1 MAYSIANKNYIDG
14 AIVLKVYEKSI
25 IDESMWDLVDQLWSY
40 MESYSK
46 PHVIEKK
53 NSPRAASYVSR

>member
-1 MAYSIANKNYIDG
+1 VADIVNRIAPRF
-14 AIVLKVYEKSI
+14 VEYEI
-25 IDESMWDLVDQLWSY
+25 Y